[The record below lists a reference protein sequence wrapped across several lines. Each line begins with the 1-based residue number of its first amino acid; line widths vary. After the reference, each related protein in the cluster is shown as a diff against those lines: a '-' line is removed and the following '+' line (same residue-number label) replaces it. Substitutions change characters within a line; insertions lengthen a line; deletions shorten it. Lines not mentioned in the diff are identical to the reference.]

1 MDNWV
6 YWITTTI
13 IGLMISGLGYFAK
26 KQMADMERSLDKI
39 RQENDRERR
48 EAKERLDKVEGKLQA
63 TIESM
68 PYQYTLREDF
78 IRAVTGLDA
87 KLDRILDKVG
97 GGN

>member
-6 YWITTTI
+6 YWLTTTI

-26 KQMADMERSLDKI
+26 KQMADMERAVEKS
-39 RQENDRERR
+39 RQDSERERK
-48 EAKERLDKVEGKLQA
+48 EIKERLNKVEGKLQA
-63 TIESM
+63 TIEQM

-87 KLDRILDKVG
+87 KLDRILDKIG